1 MCFDKLNTNR
11 PNSLNQKVFVFAFL
25 INSFFGLAQI
35 EAPNNFDGELLFIF
49 LRRILKVSKRSEAS
63 LA

>member
-35 EAPNNFDGELLFIF
+35 EAPNNFD
-49 LRRILKVSKRSEAS
+49 
-63 LA
+63 